1 MQVKH
6 TQKEFVWILKK
17 KLEEFHDLYVQSD
30 ALLLVD
36 VFQNSRNMCLEIYEL
51 DPARFLTSPGLA
63 WEAALKK
70 TKVKLDLLTDITT
83 LALLAMFP
91 LPARTIPLPALIIP
105 FPVNKLPNKLAPN
118 VPSNILKN
126 PPLCPL
132 VSFSIVLVTPFNKV
146 PESSKA
152 SIIFIISFLSSI
164 IIQLFNYSIIFNN

>member
-70 TKVKLDLLTDITT
+70 TKVKLDLLTDIN
-83 LALLAMFP
+83 
-91 LPARTIPLPALIIP
+91 IILM
-105 FPVNKLPNKLAPN
+105 VEKDIRGEICHAIYRYAKINNKYMKDYNK
-118 VPSNILKN
+118 
-126 PPLCPL
+126 
-132 VSFSIVLVTPFNKV
+132 NK
-146 PESSKA
+146 E
-152 SIIFIISFLSSI
+152 
-164 IIQLFNYSIIFNN
+164 

>member
-1 MQVKH
+1 MMQVKH

-70 TKVKLDLLTDITT
+70 TKVKLDLLTDIN
-83 LALLAMFP
+83 
-91 LPARTIPLPALIIP
+91 IILMVEKDIRGEICHAIYRYAKINNKYMKDYNKNKESP
-105 FPVNKLPNKLAPN
+105 YLKYWDVNNLYGWGNAP
-118 VPSNILKN
+118 
-126 PPLCPL
+126 
-132 VSFSIVLVTPFNKV
+132 KV
-146 PESSKA
+146 ACK
-152 SIIFIISFLSSI
+152 
-164 IIQLFNYSIIFNN
+164 

>member
-70 TKVKLDLLTDITT
+70 TKVKLDLLTDIN
-83 LALLAMFP
+83 
-91 LPARTIPLPALIIP
+91 IILMVEKDIRGEICHAIYRYAKINNKYMKDYNKNKESP
-105 FPVNKLPNKLAPN
+105 YLKYWDVNNLYGWGNAPK
-118 VPSNILKN
+118 IACK
-126 PPLCPL
+126 
-132 VSFSIVLVTPFNKV
+132 
-146 PESSKA
+146 
-152 SIIFIISFLSSI
+152 
-164 IIQLFNYSIIFNN
+164 